1 MPKRSIRAQFLAERN
16 ALPQDQ
22 RVRLSEQI
30 QEKFL
35 GSELFAE
42 ARFLALYCAVHN
54 EVSTDM
60 VGSCA
65 LAAGK
70 RVAYPR
76 VAGEHLEFVEVAS
89 LDDLAPGAFSV
100 PEPASGD
107 RLPLDCLDLVVVPGV
122 VFDRTGHRLGYGRG
136 YYDRALN
143 ECRPNCEKVGFA
155 YDFQVVDTLSIMQE
169 HDRTLSVLMTE
180 QRTLNFTTSD

>member
-22 RVRLSEQI
+22 RVRFSEQI
-30 QEKFL
+30 QKKFL

-42 ARFLALYCAVHN
+42 VKFLALYCAVRN

-60 VGSCA
+60 VCNHA

-76 VAGEHLEFVEVAS
+76 VAGENLEFFEVAS
-89 LDDLAPGAFSV
+89 LDDLAPGTFAV
-100 PEPASGD
+100 PEPVTGD
-107 RLPLDCLDLVVVPGV
+107 RVPLGALDLVVVPGI

-136 YYDRALN
+136 YYDRALD
-143 ECRPNCEKVGFA
+143 ECRPDCEKVGFA
-155 YDFQVVDTLSIMQE
+155 YDFQVVDTLQIMQQ

-180 QRTLNFTTSD
+180 QRRLNFTTR

>member
-1 MPKRSIRAQFLAERN
+1 MPKRSIRAQFLAERK

-22 RVRLSEQI
+22 RDKLSKQI
-30 QEKFL
+30 QKKFL
-35 GSELFAE
+35 SSELFAE
-42 ARFLALYCAVHN
+42 VKFLALYCAVHN

-60 VGSCA
+60 AGDFA

-76 VAGEHLEFVEVAS
+76 VAGESLEFIEVAS
-89 LDDLAPGAFSV
+89 LDDLAPGAFTV
-100 PEPASGD
+100 PEPVKGNRVPIGA
-107 RLPLDCLDLVVVPGV
+107 LDLLVVPGI

-136 YYDRALN
+136 YYDRAL
-143 ECRPNCEKVGFA
+143 EKCRPDCKKVGFA
-155 YDFQVVDTLSIMQE
+155 YDFQVVDALSIMQE

-180 QRTLNFTTSD
+180 QKTLNFTTR